1 MFSGAAADHEEPHG
15 CVSEESMNV
24 ILWASA
30 GDVSGGRSTFAPATL
45 KKRSQVAGPPG
56 PPMEIRIVEKEHDL
70 LRVEFPK
77 GEETLLIPLVEA
89 LQKEEKVVEARY
101 YLGHPYLDRPTLYL
115 KTKGEKPQQVLKRV
129 LKDLTDLYGDLLAD
143 FEKKADKVKT

>member
-1 MFSGAAADHEEPHG
+1 
-15 CVSEESMNV
+15 
-24 ILWASA
+24 
-30 GDVSGGRSTFAPATL
+30 
-45 KKRSQVAGPPG
+45 
-56 PPMEIRIVEKEHDL
+56 MEIRVVEKEHDL

-101 YLGHPYLDRPTLYL
+101 FLGHPYLDRPTLYV

-129 LKDLTDLYGDLLAD
+129 LKELADGYGDTLSA
-143 FEKKADKVKT
+143 FEKKADKIKA